1 MARFEQTES
10 MIQGLYKVSF
20 QANGSSGDGVVVIDN
35 GQFVGG
41 DSCLYYFGTFQ
52 EQGDVVTVVLQTHR
66 HSEGPESLLG
76 NDDFSATLSGTVTA
90 TGFTMANDPLVIT
103 GVPLSLA

>member
-1 MARFEQTES
+1 

-20 QANGSSGDGVVVIDN
+20 SANGSSGDGVVVVEN

-52 EQGDVVTVVLQTHR
+52 EQGNVATVALQTHR
-66 HSEGPESLLG
+66 HSKGDPSLLG
-76 NDDFSATLSGTVTA
+76 QDDFSTTLTGTVTES
-90 TGFTMANDPLVIT
+90 GFTISSGPLVIV
-103 GVPLSLA
+103 GVFLMNEF